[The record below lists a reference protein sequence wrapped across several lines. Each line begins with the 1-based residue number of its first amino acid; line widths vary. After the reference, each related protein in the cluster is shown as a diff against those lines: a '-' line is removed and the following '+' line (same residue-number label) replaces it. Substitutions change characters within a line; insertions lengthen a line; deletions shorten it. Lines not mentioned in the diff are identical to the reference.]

1 MPTDASL
8 EGILTMHQLP
18 AHRDLPALRMPRMV
32 RDFLTG
38 LVLFGLMLAVTTFSP
53 WSNDTGSTFYSGAA
67 LAGQFTMPT
76 DAQAILVANT
86 VTPSFSPSTRIVRT
100 PEQTQGLLILGLVFS
115 AMVAFNLAFLRH
127 LRRVYASPRQ
137 GAWRRGA

>member
-1 MPTDASL
+1 MNNLSAL
-8 EGILTMHQLP
+8 RH
-18 AHRDLPALRMPRMV
+18 LPALRMPRMV

-38 LVLFGLMLAVTTFSP
+38 LVIFAAILSVTTFAP
-53 WSNDTGSTFYSGAA
+53 LSNDPNPSTFFSGAA

-76 DAQAILVANT
+76 EAHSLIAADFKPNFI
-86 VTPSFSPSTRIVRT
+86 PSTQIVRT
-100 PEQTQGLLILGLVFS
+100 PAQTQGLLTLGLVFS

-137 GAWRRGA
+137 GAWRRGV

>member
-1 MPTDASL
+1 MNNLSAPR
-8 EGILTMHQLP
+8 H
-18 AHRDLPALRMPRMV
+18 LPALRMPRMA

-38 LVLFGLMLAVTTFSP
+38 LVIFAGILAVTTFSP
-53 WSNDTGSTFYSGAA
+53 LSNDPNPTFSGAA

-76 DAQAILVANT
+76 DAQGLIANYQPNF
-86 VTPSFSPSTRIVRT
+86 TPSTQIVRT
-100 PEQTQGLLILGLVFS
+100 PAQTQGLLILGLVFS

-137 GAWRRGA
+137 GAWRRGV